1 MLFSGKGKH
10 RRPSKATRVI
20 AVAGVTGAAVAA
32 PLMAAGNAS
41 AATASEWDAVAQCES
56 GGNWSINTGNGY
68 YGGLQFSAS
77 TWAAYGGTQYA
88 STADQASKSQQIQ
101 IAEKVLAGQG
111 KGAWPVCGTGL
122 SGAAYAGGG
131 SQDSGSGSSES
142 SQSQSSGSTAE
153 RSTEQKA
160 SRSSERPAAE
170 QKTEQAP
177 EEDRHHPDRQE
188 GREGRRRVQGRQGRH
203 PQLDRRGARR
213 QGRLGEAVQAE
224 RRHRRRGRPDLP
236 GPAAAPEVSGG
247 SRDSRPGACSP
258 VRTGAGFFTSGVRR
272 GPPPVPSRFPETS
285 LFRSET
291 IYSRFCPAG
300 GRSAGRSPGAG

>member
-10 RRPSKATRVI
+10 RRPSKATRAI
-20 AVAGVTGAAVAA
+20 AVAGATGVAVAA

-88 STADQASKSQQIQ
+88 ATADRATKAQQIE

-122 SGAAYAGGG
+122 SNAPYSGGGATAPQDGGSSQTSQNSGG
-131 SQDSGSGSSES
+131 SQSAGSG
-142 SQSQSSGSTAE
+142 AE

-160 SRSSERPAAE
+160 SRSAERPAAE
-170 QKTEQAP
+170 KTVTTPTGEKVEKGDGEYKVVEGDTLSSIA
-177 EEDRHHPDRQE
+177 EEHGVTGGWAKLFELNKDIVDDADLIYPGQ
-188 GREGRRRVQGRQGRH
+188 
-203 PQLDRRGARR
+203 QLH
-213 QGRLGEAVQAE
+213 LK
-224 RRHRRRGRPDLP
+224 
-236 GPAAAPEVSGG
+236 
-247 SRDSRPGACSP
+247 
-258 VRTGAGFFTSGVRR
+258 
-272 GPPPVPSRFPETS
+272 
-285 LFRSET
+285 
-291 IYSRFCPAG
+291 
-300 GRSAGRSPGAG
+300 